1 MEEALKSGPAVPPL
15 GIYSGRTDEKGR
27 LKLPADIQRWLQST
41 GDTDFFATSF
51 DERIARIYPISE
63 WKKTE
68 KLLQEPGD
76 EADAA
81 EDLWFTAMD
90 LGGLC
95 QIDGQSRVLLPPA
108 LRRTLELENVPC
120 HVEYFKGYVNVF
132 NEQVYEERKQRAR
145 EERAAKLSA
154 FKKKGL

>member
-1 MEEALKSGPAVPPL
+1 VPPL
-15 GIYSGRTDEKGR
+15 GIYGGRTDEKGR
-27 LKLPADIQRWLQST
+27 LKLPADIQRWMAST
-41 GDTDFFATSF
+41 GDSDFFVTSF

-63 WKKTE
+63 WMKTE
-68 KLLQEPGD
+68 KLLHEPGED
-76 EADAA
+76 ADAA

-90 LGGLC
+90 LGGMC

-108 LRRTLELENVPC
+108 LRRTLGLENVAC
-120 HVEYFKGYVNVF
+120 HCEYFKGYVNVF

-145 EERAAKLSA
+145 DERSAKLTA